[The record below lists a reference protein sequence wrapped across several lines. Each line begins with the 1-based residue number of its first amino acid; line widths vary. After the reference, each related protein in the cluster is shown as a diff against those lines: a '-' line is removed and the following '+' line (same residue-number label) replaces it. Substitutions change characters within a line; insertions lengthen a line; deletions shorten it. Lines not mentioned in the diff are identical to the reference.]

1 VANGIR
7 IDVRND
13 LITIVDVLD
22 GANNK
27 SFISL
32 FSNIKLV
39 FFNSK
44 DHNFPSFGGLIT

>member
-1 VANGIR
+1 MASGIR

-13 LITIVDVLD
+13 LISIVEVLD

-27 SFISL
+27 SFISS

-44 DHNFPSFGGLIT
+44 DQNFPIFGD